1 MRLTSIDLYSNG
13 SPMAALSFKD
23 HDSSNPYTATA
34 IDGLDA
40 EEVNA
45 KFYGLAVTSKAKQYN
60 LSLPERDVTLHI
72 SLSPSYSTGGSYSE
86 LRDALYKAVYS
97 SRTGLIELRFKDDA
111 VTKAVLSGF
120 VTKFESPRFT
130 KTPEVNLTIRCPEPM
145 LKAPTRTDI
154 SVVGLG
160 STFTIT
166 DSLSTAPHG
175 FKFDLTFTADTATFI
190 MKDSATPEW
199 TFTLNPVSVGGVSG
213 FKNNDHLYV
222 SSEAGDKTVYLVRSA
237 VTYPLADKIVP
248 GSSWPLIFPL
258 VNNFVITTGTFTWG
272 AISHVNTYW
281 GA

>member
-1 MRLTSIDLYSNG
+1 MRLTSIDVYSNG
-13 SPMAALSFKD
+13 LPVAALSFKNPS
-23 HDSSNPYTATA
+23 SSNPYNTTA

-40 EEVNA
+40 EEVTA
-45 KFYGLAVTSKAKQYN
+45 KFYGLAVTSKKKQYN

-72 SLSPSYSTGGSYSE
+72 ALNPDFAANKSYSD
-86 LRDALYKAVYS
+86 LRDDLYKAVYS

-111 VTKAVLSGF
+111 VTKAVLYGF
-120 VTKFESPRFT
+120 VSKFESPRFT
-130 KTPEVNLTIRCPEPM
+130 KTPEVNITIRCPEPM

-175 FKFDLTFTADTATFI
+175 MKFDLTFNADTATFV

-199 TFTLNPVSVGGVSG
+199 AFTLNPVAVGGVSG

-222 SSEAGDKTVYLVRSA
+222 SSESGDKSVYLIRSGT
-237 VTYPLADKIVP
+237 TYPLADKIVP

-258 VNNFVITTGTFTWG
+258 ANTFVITTGVFTWG
-272 AISHVNTYW
+272 AMSHVTTYW

>member
-1 MRLTSIDLYSNG
+1 MRLTSIDVYSNG
-13 SPMAALSFKD
+13 SPVASLSFKNPS
-23 HDSSNPYTATA
+23 SSNPYNATA

-45 KFYGLAVTSKAKQYN
+45 RFYGYAVTSKTKQYN

-72 SLSPSYSTGGSYSE
+72 SLSPDFANNKSYSD
-86 LRDALYKAVYS
+86 LRDDLYKAVYS

-111 VTKAVLSGF
+111 ITKAVLTGF

-130 KTPEVNLTIRCPEPM
+130 KSPEVNLTIRCPEPM

-154 SVVGLG
+154 TVAGLG

-166 DSLSTAPHG
+166 DAVSTAPHG
-175 FKFDLTFTADTATFI
+175 FKFDLTFTADTPSFVI
-190 MKDSATPEW
+190 KDSATPEW
-199 TFTLNPVSVGGVSG
+199 TFSLGSILILGVTG
-213 FKNNDHLYV
+213 FKVGDHLYV
-222 SSEAGDKTVYLVRSA
+222 SSESGDKNVYLVRSA
-237 VTYPLADKIVP
+237 TTYPLADKVLP

-258 VNNFVITTGTFTWG
+258 DNHFVITTGTFTWG
-272 AISHVNTYW
+272 SISHLYTYW

>member
-1 MRLTSIDLYSNG
+1 MRLTNIDVYSNG
-13 SPMAALSFKD
+13 SPVAALSFKNP
-23 HDSSNPYTATA
+23 DSSNPYTATA

-40 EEVNA
+40 DEINA
-45 KFYGLAVTSKAKQYN
+45 KFYGLAVTSKKKQYN
-60 LSLPERDVTLHI
+60 LSMSERDVTIHI
-72 SLSPSYSTGGSYSE
+72 SLTPSYATGGSYSE
-86 LRDALYKAVYS
+86 LRDALYKAVFS

-145 LKAPTRTDI
+145 LKAPIRTDI
-154 SVVGLG
+154 SVAGLG

-175 FKFDLTFTADTATFI
+175 FKFDLTFTASTTSFI
-190 MKDSATPEW
+190 MKDAATPEW
-199 TFTLNPVSVGGVSG
+199 TFTLSPLSFVSG
-213 FKNNDHLYV
+213 DHLYV
-222 SSEAGDKTVYLVRSA
+222 SSETGDKGVYMVRSG
-237 VTYPLADKIVP
+237 VTYPLADKILP
-248 GSSWPLIFPL
+248 GSSWPLIFP
-258 VNNFVITTGTFTWG
+258 NDNTFVVTTGAFTWG

>member
-13 SPMAALSFKD
+13 LPVAALSFKNP
-23 HDSSNPYTATA
+23 DSSNPYTATA

-40 EEVNA
+40 EQINA
-45 KFYGLAVTSKAKQYN
+45 KFYGLAVTSKKKQYN
-60 LSLPERDVTLHI
+60 LSMSERDVTIHI
-72 SLSPSYSTGGSYSE
+72 SLTPSYSTGGSYSE
-86 LRDALYKAVYS
+86 LRDALYKSVYS

-111 VTKAVLSGF
+111 ITKAVLSGF

-145 LKAPTRTDI
+145 LKAPIRTDI
-154 SVVGLG
+154 TVAGLG

-166 DSLSTAPHG
+166 DSVSTAPHG
-175 FKFDLTFTADTATFI
+175 MKFDLTFNADTPTFI
-190 MKDSATPEW
+190 IKDAASPEW
-199 TFTLNPVSVGGVSG
+199 TFTLDPVSVGGVSG

-222 SSEAGDKTVYLVRSA
+222 CSETGDKSVYLVRSS

-258 VNNFVITTGTFTWG
+258 VNNFVVTTGAFTWN
-272 AISHVNTYW
+272 AMSHIQTYW

>member
-13 SPMAALSFKD
+13 LPVAALSFKNPS
-23 HDSSNPYTATA
+23 SSNPYTATE

-72 SLSPSYSTGGSYSE
+72 SLSPDYSANKSYSD
-86 LRDALYKAVYS
+86 LRDDLYKAVYS

-111 VTKAVLSGF
+111 VTKAVLYGF
-120 VTKFESPRFT
+120 ISRFESPRFT
-130 KTPEVNLTIRCPEPM
+130 KTPEVVLVIRCPEPM
-145 LKAPTRTDI
+145 LKAPIQTNI
-154 SVVGLG
+154 SVAGLG

-166 DSLSTAPHG
+166 DSVSTAPHG
-175 FKFDLTFTADTATFI
+175 MKFDLTFTATTSTFI

-199 TFTLNPVSVGGVSG
+199 TFTLSPITFLSG
-213 FKNNDHLYV
+213 DHLYV
-222 SSEAGDKTVYLVRSA
+222 SSEAGNKSVYMVRSS
-237 VTYPLADKIVP
+237 VTYPLADKILP

-258 VNNFVITTGTFTWG
+258 VNNFVLTTGAFTWG
-272 AISHVNTYW
+272 SISHVNTYW